1 MEAPE
6 ESNPPKINPFGFVYA
21 TLSAIIGVALLLV
34 IWPNGGSEPS
44 WLGTM
49 SNEVRFALL
58 AAIGGAL
65 GYGYKYTRR
74 LLTEPDRQA
83 LSARDKAADT
93 ILRVFIAM
101 QGAAIGYLVVRSN
114 IVLPTTP
121 VTQFS
126 PFGVLVLGLLLGV
139 LIDALVPDLLAKSA
153 FLDSGPLGVRLNQI
167 ASAVGATTLDNY
179 QGRIR
184 AQLQTSGSSAS
195 EEIASSEG
203 GRFRLLPSKPYT
215 LLIWFEPGP
224 GSEGLG
230 ETISISGGND
240 VETVSFAV
248 SVDSSAAIGFDPGRQ
263 VCTFKAKKPSGRI
276 SFAFVTPTEPGAM
289 TLWLRVTQKDR
300 LAAVL
305 ALRGEV
311 ATLD

>member
-1 MEAPE
+1 MEGPD
-6 ESNPPKINPFGFVYA
+6 ESSPPKINPFGFVYA
-21 TLSAIIGVALLLV
+21 TLSAITGVVLLLV
-34 IWPNGGSEPS
+34 VWPNGGSEPG

-49 SNEVRFALL
+49 SNELRFALL

-74 LLTEPDRQA
+74 LLTEPDKQGA
-83 LSARDKAADT
+83 SARDKAVDT
-93 ILRVFIAM
+93 ILRVFMAM
-101 QGAAIGYLVVRSN
+101 QGAAIGYLLMRSN

-139 LIDALVPDLLAKSA
+139 LMDELVPDLLAKSA
-153 FLDSGPLGVRLNQI
+153 FFDSGPLDARLNQI

-179 QGRIR
+179 QGRFR
-184 AQLQTSGSSAS
+184 AQLQTSGNSVS

-203 GRFRLLPSKPYT
+203 GWFKLLPNSPYT
-215 LLIWFEPGP
+215 LLIWFEPGH
-224 GSEGLG
+224 GSVG

-240 VETVSFAV
+240 VDTVSFAV
-248 SVDSSAAIGFDPGRQ
+248 TVNSSAAIGFDPGKQ
-263 VCTFKAKKPSGRI
+263 VCTFNAKKPSDRI
-276 SFAFVTPTEPGAM
+276 SFDFVTPPEPGAM

-305 ALRGEV
+305 ALRVMV